1 MTNAIQCHGVSK
13 RFDQVTALDG
23 LELAVEEGTVYG
35 YLGPNGAGK
44 TTTIRLLIGLVRP
57 TAGQILVLGV
67 DPCATE
73 VRSRIGYLPGELRLD
88 QRVTIAEQLDHW
100 ARLHHGVDPA
110 FLRRLL
116 LRLDLDPS
124 RACRSLSSGNRRKV
138 GLVGAFMTR
147 PELLILDEPTSGL
160 DPLMQQEYLRLV
172 AEARQAGSTVFMSS
186 HSLAEVQQ
194 AADRIAVLRAG
205 RIVLEGGVEDL
216 RRRVRQTYSVRFAG
230 VPPVSQLRAL
240 DDVAGL
246 QVDGNRVTFQLT
258 AEPGPVL
265 RVLAAS
271 SVREL
276 LAPEP
281 DVEDVFL
288 SLYSGAAAP
297 SDDAS

>member
-1 MTNAIQCHGVSK
+1 VTTAIQCHGVSK
-13 RFDQVTALDG
+13 RFGQVTALDG

-44 TTTIRLLIGLVRP
+44 TTTIRLLIGLGRP
-57 TAGQILVLGV
+57 TVGQILVLGV
-67 DPCATE
+67 DPYRKE
-73 VRSRIGYLPGELRLD
+73 VRSRVGYLPGELRLD
-88 QRVTIAEQLDHW
+88 ERVTIGEQLDHW
-100 ARLHHGVDPA
+100 ARLHHGVDGV
-110 FLRRLL
+110 FLRQLL

-160 DPLMQQEYLRLV
+160 DPLMQQEFLRLV
-172 AEARQAGSTVFMSS
+172 AEVRQAGSTVFMSS
-186 HSLAEVQQ
+186 HSLAVVQR

-205 RIVLEGGVEDL
+205 RIVLEGGVDDL
-216 RRRVRQTYSVRFAG
+216 RRRVRQTYSVEFAG
-230 VPPVSQLRAL
+230 TPPVSQLRAL
-240 DDVAGL
+240 DDVAEL
-246 QVDGNRVTFQLT
+246 QVDGNRVTFQLA

-265 RVLAAS
+265 SVLAAS

-288 SLYSGAAAP
+288 SLYDAATAP